1 MHYRVAL
8 ALFVPIIVGSFV
20 SFTSADSYSIEN
32 LNDESTKVGNLR
44 EENAV
49 EEERGGGAFKNL
61 FEKAVPTWMRST
73 TRENAVAQNVVRTS
87 SRKSTQAVTGA
98 AKTAGKHRIS
108 ELTTTGLNLSSSQQV
123 VHRKLWK
130 DTEAFAAMCAIIAV
144 CARDGDAQ
152 MPIEQRL
159 SKETITIAFPTL
171 FVTLLSLCLLDFDFA
186 QVVDVSWRLDYV
198 ARSSGAGSVQ
208 EPLYFVQLYVQSPR
222 TSGDVGL
229 QTVLLTCSV
238 EELRVLVYRIQ
249 EAANEVEK
257 LMTGTPSQF
266 RRYTSA

>member
-61 FEKAVPTWMRST
+61 LQKAVPTWMRST

-98 AKTAGKHRIS
+98 AKTAGKHRSMPKKALIGVYFS
-108 ELTTTGLNLSSSQQV
+108 IL
-123 VHRKLWK
+123 
-130 DTEAFAAMCAIIAV
+130 AILV
-144 CARDGDAQ
+144 
-152 MPIEQRL
+152 
-159 SKETITIAFPTL
+159 TI
-171 FVTLLSLCLLDFDFA
+171 
-186 QVVDVSWRLDYV
+186 
-198 ARSSGAGSVQ
+198 G
-208 EPLYFVQLYVQSPR
+208 LYFTIKSASP
-222 TSGDVGL
+222 
-229 QTVLLTCSV
+229 
-238 EELRVLVYRIQ
+238 
-249 EAANEVEK
+249 
-257 LMTGTPSQF
+257 
-266 RRYTSA
+266 